1 MLEIGVLGEVRAHLD
16 GRRLDL
22 GGPRQRAVLALLV
35 AANGAVVPTD
45 RFVEDLWAGEP
56 PPRATGAL
64 QAYVSHLRRVLEP
77 DRAPRRPAQVL
88 VSATPGYRLELPVEA
103 VDAWHHVALVAAA
116 RRALDEGDPEGA
128 LTHLAAARSR
138 WAGPPYAASADQP
151 WAAAEVDRLVA
162 TRASAA
168 EIAGAAAI
176 AVGRPDDALADLEAV
191 VRDDPLRERTAA
203 VLARTLAAAGRQG
216 DALAVVRAT
225 RERLVDELGVDPG
238 ADLRAAESAVLAG
251 EAAPSAGPDR
261 ARGDTDVQRQRRH
274 SADTSGAPAASAN
287 GDFGRVEAA
296 NRTFAAPGAT
306 TFLGRSDER
315 ARLHRAARATAG
327 GRGAAVAWVEGA
339 AGSGK
344 SALLEQVATELGDGV
359 LRAQCS
365 EVDGAPPGW
374 AWRDLLARHTG
385 SPPEARDA
393 FTLTGELA
401 SALRGAVRD
410 GLAVLVVEDVHRADG
425 ETLQVLR
432 HLVTSST
439 DPVLVLASF
448 RDDEVSEEL
457 ARTLALLAGRTADR
471 IALGGLD
478 AASARTLLRR
488 VVGRELP
495 EGLWRALVE
504 RAAGHALF
512 LGQLG
517 RLVAS
522 EGVEVAARGVPAGV
536 RELIDRRVE
545 RLPARAVATL
555 TRAAVLGRDTDVDL
569 LLAVDALRGGLADD
583 DLLDDLDTGV
593 VAGLLVEAP
602 DTGLRFA
609 HALIRDTFAER
620 TPPLRRAR
628 LHLALLDVLER
639 DHPDRIHALAHH
651 AEVALSAAT
660 APRALAHL
668 ARGAR
673 DAREAGAVD
682 DAVRWW
688 RAVLRAHDLG
698 GGTPAGRVDAQGE
711 LVRALA
717 ASGDLVAARAERA
730 RAVAAAQGLG
740 DLALEARA
748 WRWDVT
754 TLWSTRPSDED
765 NAAAIA
771 RLQELL
777 ALIDDRALRADL
789 LLALAH
795 ECEPWNL
802 EIGRPAA
809 VEALALAREIGDP
822 RLLCRALNVEYL
834 HTFAVPDPD
843 HHRRTGEE
851 MLALAVRASLPEHR
865 ALAHLVLS
873 AEAVGRGALDG
884 ARRHLDDAAAV
895 ATGGQLPV
903 LLLSIALFEATL
915 DHVRGRTDA
924 ARAAFDDL
932 TARLAATGDP
942 NGRVI
947 RVWSMTTLAVAAGDA
962 SSMLGELE
970 EIAARDPAPVA
981 VLLVHARLDAGQEQR
996 ARSGWPLPPL
1006 PREGTWLLETALQ
1019 CLAAARLGDAEVLRR
1034 TRSDLAPWRGRLVHT
1049 VNGQLVLGP
1058 VDLVLAR
1065 AAVAAGEPRE
1075 VLAALDRVAALADRI
1090 GAPHWRAESEALR
1103 DELQVVH
1110 KHGE

>member
-56 PPRATGAL
+56 PPRAIGAL

-77 DRAPRRPAQVL
+77 DRGPRRPARVL
-88 VSATPGYRLELPVEA
+88 VSAAPGYRLELPAEA
-103 VDAWHHVALVAAA
+103 VDAWHYVALVAAA
-116 RRALDEGDPEGA
+116 RQALAGDDPDGA
-128 LTHLAAARSR
+128 LAHLAVARAR
-138 WAGPPYAASADQP
+138 WAGTPYAASADQP
-151 WAAAEVDRLVA
+151 WAAAEVDRLTA

-168 EIAGAAAI
+168 ELAGVAAT
-176 AVGRPDDALADLEAV
+176 AVGRPDEALADLEAV
-191 VRDDPLRERTAA
+191 LRDDPLRERTAA
-203 VLARTLAAAGRQG
+203 VLARTLAAAGRQADG
-216 DALAVVRAT
+216 LALVRTT
-225 RERLVDELGVDPG
+225 RERLADELGVDPG

-251 EAAPSAGPDR
+251 EVAPRPDR
-261 ARGDTDVQRQRRH
+261 ARGATDVQRQRRH
-274 SADTSGAPAASAN
+274 AADTPATPEGGAN

-296 NRTFAAPGAT
+296 NATFAATSTA
-306 TFLGRSDER
+306 FLGRAQER
-315 ARLHRAARATAG
+315 ARLHRAVRATAG

-344 SALLEQVATELGDGV
+344 SALLEQVAGEIGGGV

-374 AWRDLLARHTG
+374 AWRDLLTRRHG
-385 SPPEARDA
+385 VPPAARDA
-393 FTLTGELA
+393 FTLAGELA
-401 SALRGAVRD
+401 AALDAARTD
-410 GLAVLVVEDVHRADG
+410 GLAVLIVEDVHRADG

-432 HLVTSST
+432 HLVTTSI

-448 RDDEVSEEL
+448 RDDEVSEDL

-471 IALGGLD
+471 VQLGGLD
-478 AASARTLLRR
+478 EASARTLLRR
-488 VVGRELP
+488 VAGRELP
-495 EGLWRALVE
+495 EGIWRALVE

-555 TRAAVLGRDTDVDL
+555 TRAAVLGRDVDVDL
-569 LLAVDALRGGLADD
+569 LLAVDPLRGGLADD

-593 VAGLLVEAP
+593 VAGLLVERP
-602 DTGLRFA
+602 ETGLRFA

-639 DHPDRIHALAHH
+639 DHPDRVHALAHH

-660 APRALAHL
+660 APRALPHL
-668 ARGAR
+668 QRGAG

-698 GGTPAGRVDAQGE
+698 AGTPASRIAAQGE

-730 RAVAAAQGLG
+730 RAVAAARALG
-740 DLALEARA
+740 DLTVEARA

-765 NAAAIA
+765 NGPAIA

-777 ALIDDRALRADL
+777 ATVGHEDRELRVDL

-795 ECEPWNL
+795 ECEPWAL

-809 VEALALAREIGDP
+809 VEALALARGIGDA

-851 MLALAVRASLPEHR
+851 MLALATGAGLPEHR

-873 AEAVGRGALDG
+873 AEAVGRGALDE
-884 ARRHLDDAAAV
+884 ARRHLDDAAAT

-903 LLLSIALFEATL
+903 LLLSVALFEATL
-915 DHVRGRTDA
+915 DLVAGRTEV

-947 RVWSMTTLAVAAGDA
+947 RAWAMTTLAVAAGDA
-962 SSMLGELE
+962 SPMLAEVE
-970 EIAARDPAPVA
+970 EIAVRDPALVA
-981 VLLVHARLDAGQEQR
+981 VLLVHARLDAGQEER
-996 ARSGWPLPPL
+996 ARTGWPLPPL
-1006 PREGTWLLETALQ
+1006 AREGTWLLETALQ
-1019 CLAAARLGDAEVLRR
+1019 CLAAARLRDETVLQR
-1034 TRSDLAPWRGRLVHT
+1034 TRADLAPWCGRLVHT
-1049 VNGQLVLGP
+1049 VNGQLVLAP

-1075 VLAALDRVAALADRI
+1075 AAAALDRAADLARRI
-1090 GAPHWRAESEALR
+1090 GAPHWLAEATSLR
-1103 DELQVVH
+1103 DGLQAVH
-1110 KHGE
+1110 KYGR

>member
-1 MLEIGVLGEVRAHLD
+1 MLEVGVLGEVRAHLD

-56 PPRATGAL
+56 PPRAIGAL

-77 DRAPRRPAQVL
+77 DRGPRRPAQVL
-88 VSATPGYRLELPVEA
+88 VSAAPGYRLELPAEA
-103 VDAWHHVALVAAA
+103 VDAWHYVALVAAA
-116 RRALDEGDPEGA
+116 RAALAVDDPEGA
-128 LTHLAAARSR
+128 LGHLAAARAC
-138 WAGPPYAASADQP
+138 WAGPPYAASADQA
-151 WAAAEVDRLVA
+151 WAAAEVDRLIA

-168 EIAGAAAI
+168 ELAGAAAS
-176 AVGRPDDALADLEAV
+176 AVGRPDEALADLEAV
-191 VRDDPLRERTAA
+191 LRDDPLRERTAA
-203 VLARTLAAAGRQG
+203 VLVRTLAAAGRQG

-225 RERLVDELGVDPG
+225 RDRLVDELGVDPG
-238 ADLRAAESAVLAG
+238 ADLRAAEAAVLAG
-251 EAAPSAGPDR
+251 EVATTTPGRRAPERLAPEQPAPER
-261 ARGDTDVQRQRRH
+261 ARGDTDAQRQRRH
-274 SADTSGAPAASAN
+274 AADTPADGMS
-287 GDFGRVEAA
+287 FLGRVE
-296 NRTFAAPGAT
+296 
-306 TFLGRSDER
+306 ER
-315 ARLHRAARATAG
+315 ARLHRAVGATTA
-327 GRGAAVAWVEGA
+327 GRGAGIAWVEGA

-344 SALLEQVATELGDGV
+344 SALLEQVAGELDGEV

-374 AWRDLLARHTG
+374 AWRDLLTRHRG
-385 SPPEARDA
+385 APPAARDA

-401 SALRGAVRD
+401 AALGEVRAG

-432 HLVTSST
+432 HLVTTST

-448 RDDEVSEEL
+448 RDDEVTEDL
-457 ARTLALLAGRTADR
+457 ARTLALLAGRTVDR
-471 IALGGLD
+471 VRLGGLD
-478 AASARTLLRR
+478 EVSARTLLRR
-488 VVGRELP
+488 VAGRELP
-495 EGLWRALVE
+495 EGIWRALVE

-555 TRAAVLGRDTDVDL
+555 TRAAVLGRDVDVDL
-569 LLAVDALRGGLADD
+569 LLAVDPLRGGLDDD

-593 VAGLLVEAP
+593 VAGLLAERP

-628 LHLALLDVLER
+628 MHLALLDVLER
-639 DHPDRIHALAHH
+639 DHPDRVHALAHH

-660 APRALAHL
+660 APRTLPHL
-668 ARGAR
+668 QRGAR

-698 GGTPAGRVDAQGE
+698 AGTPASRIGAQGE

-730 RAVAAAQGLG
+730 RAVAAARTLG
-740 DLALEARA
+740 DVPLEARA

-765 NAAAIA
+765 NGPGIA

-777 ALIDDRALRADL
+777 ALTDPADRELRVDL

-795 ECEPWNL
+795 ECEPWLL
-802 EIGRPAA
+802 ETGRPAA
-809 VEALALAREIGDP
+809 VEALAIAREIGDP

-851 MLALAVRASLPEHR
+851 MLALATRAGRSEHR

-873 AEAVGRGALDG
+873 SEAVGRGALDE
-884 ARRHLDDAAAV
+884 ARRHLDAAAAV

-903 LLLSIALFEATL
+903 LLLSVALFEATL
-915 DHVRGRTDA
+915 DLVAGRA
-924 ARAAFDDL
+924 AAAWAAFDDL

-947 RVWSMTTLAVAAGDA
+947 RAWAMTTLAVAAGDA
-962 SSMLGELE
+962 SALLGELE
-970 EIAARDPAPVA
+970 EIAARDPALVA
-981 VLLVHARLDAGQEQR
+981 VLLVHARLDAGQEER

-1019 CLAAARLGDAEVLRR
+1019 CLAAARLRDDEVLRR
-1034 TRSDLAPWRGRLVHT
+1034 TRADLAPWRGRLVHT
-1049 VNGQLVLGP
+1049 VNGQLVLAP

-1065 AAVAAGEPRE
+1065 AAIAAGEPRE
-1075 VLAALDRVAALADRI
+1075 AAAALDRAADLARRL
-1090 GAPHWRAESEALR
+1090 GAPHWLAESAALR
-1103 DELQVVH
+1103 DGLQAVH
-1110 KHGE
+1110 KYGE

>member
-1 MLEIGVLGEVRAHLD
+1 MLGEVRAHLD

-35 AANGAVVPTD
+35 AAHGTVVPTE

-56 PPRATGAL
+56 PPRAIGAL

-77 DRAPRRPAQVL
+77 DRGPRRPARVL
-88 VSATPGYRLELPVEA
+88 VSAAPGYRLELPTEA
-103 VDAWHHVALVAAA
+103 VDAWHYVALVAAA
-116 RRALDEGDPEGA
+116 RGSGDPARALD
-128 LTHLAAARSR
+128 HLAAARAR

-151 WAAAEVDRLVA
+151 WAAAEVDRLIA
-162 TRASAA
+162 ARSSAA
-168 EIAGAAAI
+168 ELAGAAAT
-176 AVGRPDDALADLEAV
+176 AVGRPEDALADLEAV
-191 VRDDPLRERTAA
+191 LRDDPLRERTAA

-238 ADLRAAESAVLAG
+238 SDLRAAESAVLAG
-251 EAAPSAGPDR
+251 E
-261 ARGDTDVQRQRRH
+261 
-274 SADTSGAPAASAN
+274 SGSPRPPAAGVNGDFARLEAANATFAATRDTPPPPAPGAN
-287 GDFGRVEAA
+287 GDFARLEAA
-296 NRTFAAPGAT
+296 STTFAASGAS
-306 TFLGRSDER
+306 FLGRADER
-315 ARLHRAARATAG
+315 ARLHRAVRATAG

-344 SALLEQVATELGDGV
+344 SALLEQVAGEIGGGV

-374 AWRDLLARHTG
+374 AWRDLLTRQHGA
-385 SPPEARDA
+385 PPAARDA

-401 SALRGAVRD
+401 AALDDVRAGA
-410 GLAVLVVEDVHRADG
+410 LAVLLVEDVHRADG

-432 HLVTSST
+432 HLVTTSSA
-439 DPVLVLASF
+439 PVLVLASF
-448 RDDEVSEEL
+448 RDDEVSEDL

-471 IALGGLD
+471 IRLGGLD
-478 AASARTLLRR
+478 EVSARALLRR
-488 VVGRELP
+488 VAGRELP
-495 EGLWRALVE
+495 EGIWRALVE

-517 RLVAS
+517 ALVAS

-555 TRAAVLGRDTDVDL
+555 TRAAVLGRDVDVDL
-569 LLAVDALRGGLADD
+569 LLAVDPLRAGLADD

-593 VAGLLVEAP
+593 VAGLLVERP

-628 LHLALLDVLER
+628 MHLALLDVLER
-639 DHPDRIHALAHH
+639 DHPDRVHALAHH
-651 AEVALSAAT
+651 AEIALSAST
-660 APRALAHL
+660 APRALRHL
-668 ARGAR
+668 QVGAR
-673 DAREAGAVD
+673 DARAAGAVD
-682 DAVRWW
+682 DAMRWW

-698 GGTPAGRVDAQGE
+698 AGTPGSRIEAQGE
-711 LVRALA
+711 LVRAVA

-730 RAVAAAQGLG
+730 RAVAAARALG
-740 DLALEARA
+740 DRTAEARA

-765 NAAAIA
+765 NDPAIA

-777 ALIDDRALRADL
+777 AAVDPADREIRADL

-795 ECEPWNL
+795 ECEPWGL

-809 VEALALAREIGDP
+809 VEALAIARDIGDA

-851 MLALAVRASLPEHR
+851 MLALATDAGLSEHR

-873 AEAVGRGALDG
+873 AEAVGRGALG
-884 ARRHLDDAAAV
+884 EARRHLDDASAT

-903 LLLSIALFEATL
+903 LLLSVALFEATL
-915 DHVRGRTDA
+915 DQVAGRTEV
-924 ARAAFDDL
+924 ARTAFDDL

-947 RVWSMTTLAVAAGDA
+947 RAWAMTTLAVAAGDA
-962 SSMLGELE
+962 SPMLAEVE
-970 EIAARDPAPVA
+970 EIAVRDPALVA
-981 VLLVHARLDAGQEQR
+981 VLLVHARLDAGEEAR

-1006 PREGTWLLETALQ
+1006 AREGTWLLDTALQ
-1019 CLAAARLGDAEVLRR
+1019 CLAAARLRDEEVLRR
-1034 TRSDLAPWRGRLVHT
+1034 TRADLAPWSGRLVHT
-1049 VNGQLVLGP
+1049 VNGQLVLAP

-1065 AAVAAGEPRE
+1065 AAIAAGEPRE
-1075 VLAALDRVAALADRI
+1075 AVAALDRVGDLAARL
-1090 GAPHWRAESEALR
+1090 GAPHWVAEAAALR
-1103 DELQVVH
+1103 DGLQAVH

>member
-1 MLEIGVLGEVRAHLD
+1 MLGEVRAHLD

-56 PPRATGAL
+56 PPRAIGAL

-77 DRAPRRPAQVL
+77 DRGPRRPARVL
-88 VSATPGYRLELPVEA
+88 VSAAPGYRLDLPAEA
-103 VDAWHHVALVAAA
+103 VDAWHYVALVAGA
-116 RRALDEGDPEGA
+116 RESGEPERALA
-128 LTHLAAARSR
+128 LLADARAL

-151 WAAAEVDRLVA
+151 WAGAEVDRLIA

-168 EIAGAAAI
+168 ELAGAAAI

-191 VRDDPLRERTAA
+191 LRGDPLRERTAA

-225 RERLVDELGVDPG
+225 RDRLVDELGVDPG

-251 EAAPSAGPDR
+251 DVGSPCARATGEFGRLDAANATVAATRGTPPPREADATGDD
-261 ARGDTDVQRQRRH
+261 ARG
-274 SADTSGAPAASAN
+274 
-287 GDFGRVEAA
+287 EAA
-296 NRTFAAPGAT
+296 NATFAAAGAG
-306 TFLGRSDER
+306 FLGRAGER
-315 ARLHRAARATAG
+315 ARLHRAVRATAG
-327 GRGAAVAWVEGA
+327 GRGAAVLWVEGA

-344 SALLEQVATELGDGV
+344 SALLEQVAGELAGFGV

-374 AWRDLLARHTG
+374 AWRDLLTRHTG
-385 SPPEARDA
+385 APPAARDA

-401 SALRGAVRD
+401 AALDAVRAD
-410 GLAVLVVEDVHRADG
+410 GLAVLVAEDVHRADG

-432 HLVTSST
+432 HLVTTST

-448 RDDEVSEEL
+448 RDDEVSEDL

-471 IALGGLD
+471 VHLGGLD
-478 AASARTLLRR
+478 EVSARTLLRR
-488 VVGRELP
+488 VAGRELP
-495 EGLWRALVE
+495 ENIWRALVE

-555 TRAAVLGRDTDVDL
+555 TRAAVLGRDVDVDL
-569 LLAVDALRGGLADD
+569 LLAVDPLRGGLDDD

-593 VAGLLVEAP
+593 VAGLLVERP

-628 LHLALLDVLER
+628 MHLALLDVLER
-639 DHPDRIHALAHH
+639 EHPDRVHALAHH

-660 APRALAHL
+660 AARALPHL
-668 ARGAR
+668 RAGAR

-698 GGTPAGRVDAQGE
+698 AGTPESRVDAQGE
-711 LVRALA
+711 LVGALA
-717 ASGDLVAARAERA
+717 ASGDLLAARAERA
-730 RAVAAAQGLG
+730 RAVAAAQALG

-765 NAAAIA
+765 NGPAVA

-777 ALIDDRALRADL
+777 ATVDPADRALRVDL

-795 ECEPWNL
+795 ECEPWLL
-802 EIGRPAA
+802 ETGRPAA
-809 VEALALAREIGDP
+809 VEALAIAREIGDA

-851 MLALAVRASLPEHR
+851 MLALAARAGLPEHR
-865 ALAHLVLS
+865 SLAHLVLS
-873 AEAVGRGALDG
+873 AEAVGRGALDE

-903 LLLSIALFEATL
+903 LLLSVALFEATL
-915 DHVRGRTDA
+915 DLVAGSTEA
-924 ARAAFDDL
+924 AWAAFDDL
-932 TARLAATGDP
+932 TTRLAATGDP

-947 RVWSMTTLAVAAGDA
+947 RAWAMTTLAAAGGDA
-962 SSMLGELE
+962 SPMLGELE
-970 EIAARDPAPVA
+970 EIAARDPALVA
-981 VLLVHARLDAGQEQR
+981 VLLVHARLDAGQEER

-1019 CLAAARLGDAEVLRR
+1019 CLAAARLGDEEVLRR
-1034 TRSDLAPWRGRLVHT
+1034 TRADLAPWRGRLVHT
-1049 VNGQLVLGP
+1049 VNGQLVLAP

-1065 AAVAAGEPRE
+1065 AAIAAGEPRAAA
-1075 VLAALDRVAALADRI
+1075 AALDRAADLARRI
-1090 GAPHWRAESEALR
+1090 GAPRWLAETAALHG
-1103 DELQVVH
+1103 DLQAVY
-1110 KHGE
+1110 KSGR